1 MSGLSRSVA
10 GRVVVVTG
18 AASGMGRAI
27 AMLFGAEGA
36 RVAALDR
43 DGGGVAEVADA
54 ISLERGIAYGR
65 ALDVADPDAVTNAID
80 EVVAKLGPVGILVND
95 AGVSIPAPIDGADF
109 DAAWDLT
116 LAVNLTGYAR
126 MVRACLPHL
135 LEAGGGRI
143 VNIASTE
150 GLGATP
156 GISPYTASKHAVVGL
171 TRSLACELGPKGITV
186 NCVCPGPIHTGM
198 TAVIPDEMKERF
210 ARRRVPLR
218 RYGDP
223 EEVAHMV
230 LNLALPASSFVNG
243 AIVTVD
249 GGLSCKF
256 G

>member
-27 AMLFGAEGA
+27 AMVFGAEGA

-43 DGGGVAEVADA
+43 DAGGVAEVADA
-54 ISLERGIAYGR
+54 ISLARGIAYGR
-65 ALDVADPDAVTNAID
+65 ALDVTDADEVTNAID

-109 DAAWDLT
+109 DEAWDLT

-143 VNIASTE
+143 VNVASTE

-156 GISPYTASKHAVVGL
+156 GISPYTASKHGVVGL
-171 TRSLACELGPKGITV
+171 TRSLACELGPRGITV

-243 AIVTVD
+243 AVVTVD
-249 GGLSCKF
+249 GGLSAKF